1 MRSLESSH
9 SSLDNGMVCLSR
21 WNVTGD
27 CQKSERLRGSLAR
40 NLRLTSQNL
49 ACCPAP
55 CRDRPRQ
62 KKEISRRVVGA
73 KGDTDWPRHVPPGFQ
88 HVSTFPEPR
97 LAQNSHQ
104 QSSDALLPKGMET
117 KVGPLREVQ
126 WVLPPSSASLH
137 LHTVPPTPW
146 PHKAMGLLLSRF
158 NTRC

>member
-1 MRSLESSH
+1 MTFVSPLFTGSIRLCGVRSLKSSH

-27 CQKSERLRGSLAR
+27 CQKSERGWRGSLAR

-55 CRDRPRQ
+55 CRDRTRQ

-73 KGDTDWPRHVPPGFQ
+73 KGDTDWLRLVPLGFQ
-88 HVSTFPEPR
+88 HGSTFPEPR

-104 QSSDALLPKGMET
+104 QSSDAPLPRGMET
-117 KVGPLREVQ
+117 KVGPLQDVQ
-126 WVLPPSSASLH
+126 WVLPLP
-137 LHTVPPTPW
+137 VPPSTYI
-146 PHKAMGLLLSRF
+146 LYL
-158 NTRC
+158 